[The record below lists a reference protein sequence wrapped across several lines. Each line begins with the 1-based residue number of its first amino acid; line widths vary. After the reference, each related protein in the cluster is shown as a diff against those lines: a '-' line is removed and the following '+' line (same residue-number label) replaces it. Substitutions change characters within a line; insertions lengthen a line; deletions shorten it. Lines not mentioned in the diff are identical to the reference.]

1 MIASLLPNALNTNES
16 KPMKN
21 REEIIRN
28 YVEGYN
34 QFDVDRMVADFD
46 EAIVFEN
53 ISNGETNLS
62 LTGITAFR
70 EQAVQATTYFSTR
83 TQTITS
89 FRHQDDQTEV
99 MIDYYGIVN
108 MDFPNGLKK
117 GDTISLKGKSVFT
130 FSGNKVVKLTDIG

>member
-1 MIASLLPNALNTNES
+1 
-16 KPMKN
+16 MKS

-34 QFDVDRMVADFD
+34 QYDVDRMVADFD
-46 EAIVFEN
+46 EAVIFRN
-53 ISNGETNLS
+53 ISDGETTLL
-62 LTGITAFR
+62 LTGLPAFR

-83 TQTITS
+83 TQTILA

-99 MIDYYGIVN
+99 AIDYYGIVN

-117 GDTISLKGKSVFT
+117 GDTISLKGTSVFT
-130 FSGNKVVKLTDIG
+130 FSGNKVVQLTDVS